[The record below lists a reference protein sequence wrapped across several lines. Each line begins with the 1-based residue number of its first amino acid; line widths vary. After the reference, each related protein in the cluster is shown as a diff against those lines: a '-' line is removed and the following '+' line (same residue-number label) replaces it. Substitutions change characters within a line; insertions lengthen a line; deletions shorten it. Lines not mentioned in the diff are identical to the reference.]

1 MADRRPSHK
10 SRNQRGGSGWR
21 PDVGAARHCDAQ
33 LVAGQPLDTATN
45 DLGRAWF
52 AGACGLLAFVT
63 FNAGW
68 IAADLAQPQAFS
80 PARDDISDLGALTA
94 SSPWLYNQLAANLS
108 GLLVIALGIG
118 VWLALSPSRLGRVG
132 AAAVIVAGAGT
143 FLDGT
148 FRLDCQGIDVAC
160 TNNSWHSQAHKI
172 ESASTVG
179 AIFIAFLALALAL
192 RRTATWRD
200 TWIPMLAALPSI
212 FVANIAF
219 SSIGD
224 GAATRAGTVVVFSAL
239 GFLGVRLIQKTRLVG
254 TRHTT
259 PVLERERRDSNPR
272 PRA

>member
-1 MADRRPSHK
+1 VPFS
-10 SRNQRGGSGWR
+10 GGR
-21 PDVGAARHCDAQ
+21 PDVVNARHSDAQ
-33 LVAGQPLDTATN
+33 LMALYARDTATKR
-45 DLGRAWF
+45 LGLARL
-52 AGACGLLAFVT
+52 AGVCGLLAFVT

-68 IAADLAQPQAFS
+68 VAADLAQPQAFS
-80 PARDDISDLGALTA
+80 PANDDISDLGALTA

-108 GLLVIALGIG
+108 GLLVIALGVG

-132 AAAVIVAGAGT
+132 AAAVIAAGAGT
-143 FLDGT
+143 FLDGI

-160 TNNSWHSQAHKI
+160 TNSSWHSHAHKI

-179 AIFIAFLALALAL
+179 ATFIAFLALALAL

-200 TWIPMLAALPSI
+200 TWIPVLAALPSI

-239 GFLGVRLIQKTRLVG
+239 GFLGLRLVQRAG
-254 TRHTT
+254 CVATCDATQ
-259 PVLERERRDSNPR
+259 VLERERRDSNPR
-272 PRA
+272 PPA